1 MKVKNQIVFVIAL
14 LLTIPLVYFLVDRT
28 AFVLKAQKTTA
39 TVHDIAG
46 RNDLCGRRASKRAC
60 TKFDATLSYVVN
72 GSEYRIRVAAGS
84 TRGHDQPIS
93 HADYVDGQS
102 ETVAYDPRKP
112 QRAYR
117 DAVWDIWGAP
127 ILAFLC
133 QVAAFVSSFS
143 EKKRR
148 D

>member
-1 MKVKNQIVFVIAL
+1 MRVKNQAVFVIAL
-14 LLTIPLVYFLVDRT
+14 LLTLPVAYFVVDRT
-28 AFVLKAQKTTA
+28 AFVLKSQTTTA
-39 TVHDIAG
+39 SVHDIVG
-46 RNDLCGRRASKRAC
+46 RNDLCGRRRSKYSC
-60 TKFDATLSYVVN
+60 TKFDATLSYAVN
-72 GSEYRIRVAAGS
+72 GSDYRIRVEAGS
-84 TRGHDQPIS
+84 ERGHNRPIS
-93 HADYVDGQS
+93 AAKYRDGQAVS
-102 ETVAYDPRKP
+102 VAYDPRNP

-117 DAVWDIWGAP
+117 DTVWDIWGAP